1 MIRLNKELNERDSK
15 IVKMLLSGENCVEIA
30 KKFGVSSQRIHQI
43 SKIYNV
49 EIIKTRR
56 ELKTKVSKLIFT
68 PLIESMDVMVIR
80 EKLGLTSSNVQC
92 LNVNDGV
99 DMRIYGGEYQK
110 KGDKACYDLYMEGYK
125 ASEVVNMLKDKYG
138 YISKIPI
145 VYKIV
150 RRYSKLDRIPNRLSK
165 KTIASNNLDKEITKL
180 FKRGKDDKDIL
191 SILIRNGFKNVDG
204 GELKLPVIVWR
215 IENKLK
221 LRVRVR

>member
-80 EKLGLTSSNVQC
+80 EKLELTSNYVQR

-125 ASEVVNMLKDKYG
+125 ASEVVSMLKDKYG
-138 YISKIPI
+138 YISKIHI

-180 FKRGKDDKDIL
+180 FKTGKDDKEIL
-191 SILIRNGFKNVDG
+191 SILIRNGFRNVDG